1 MKILYEAFSECGPRR
16 KNEDYIVTREMPDY
30 DRYVFVLCDGM
41 GGHKLGEVA
50 SELVAEHI
58 CDYWTKNPKRP
69 NSEKKI
75 LDACLET
82 KIAFDNK
89 SRVEMGTTM
98 AMVAIEGNKALLAH
112 CGDSRIYVVRN
123 GKIGYVSVDHVAL
136 TPEGWPIIT
145 RAFFTGSNN
154 YIPDIREI
162 DICSGDMILIC
173 SDGVYGN
180 GKWGHL
186 EDALRKDA
194 SSVNIDTI
202 KAVAGKNA
210 HDNYSAVLIRIE

>member
-1 MKILYEAFSECGPRR
+1 
-16 KNEDYIVTREMPDY
+16 
-30 DRYVFVLCDGM
+30 
-41 GGHKLGEVA
+41 
-50 SELVAEHI
+50 
-58 CDYWTKNPKRP
+58 
-69 NSEKKI
+69 
-75 LDACLET
+75 
-82 KIAFDNK
+82 
-89 SRVEMGTTM
+89 MGTTM
-98 AMVAIEGNKALLAH
+98 AMVAIEGNKVLLAH

-123 GKIGYVSVDHVAL
+123 GEIGYVSVDHVAL

-180 GKWGHL
+180 GKWSHL
-186 EDALRKDA
+186 EDALRNDA